1 MATYLITDI
10 TMKDLDI
17 LNLAIEKWGRIA
29 QINMALEEMG
39 ELIAAINQWK
49 RGRIDIDAVREE
61 VADVM
66 ITAKQLAIIFGQAGV
81 EKRYE
86 EKINRL
92 YHRVMNSKN

>member
-1 MATYLITDI
+1 MASNLIDVI
-10 TMKDLDI
+10 TMKDFEI
-17 LNLAIEKWGRIA
+17 MNLAIEKWGRIA

-66 ITAKQLAIIFGQAGV
+66 ITAKQLALIFGQSGV
-81 EKRYE
+81 DQIYH
-86 EKINRL
+86 EKIRRL
-92 YHRVMNSKN
+92 EDRLNK